1 MGWKKLF
8 TKGCHDMKKPRH
20 FILNFIASSCLL
32 FAATGAQAVEPLTL
46 QQIMKDLG
54 KNMQVIT
61 DGISREDW
69 ELVEKTAPL
78 IADHPQP
85 PFSEKMRIM
94 GFMGTNMGKFKAH
107 DGETHAQAQ
116 AAGNAAKAKDGQG
129 VILAFQKL
137 QSSCYSCHSEFR
149 KPFVE
154 HFYGKKDAVQ

>member
-1 MGWKKLF
+1 
-8 TKGCHDMKKPRH
+8 MKKPR
-20 FILNFIASSCLL
+20 NFIPNLLASSCLL
-32 FAATGAQAVEPLTL
+32 FAATGAQAVEPLAL

-94 GFMGTNMGKFKAH
+94 GFMGTNMGRFKAH
-107 DGETHAQAQ
+107 DGETHDQAQ
-116 AAGNAAKAKDGQG
+116 AAGKAAKAKDGQG